1 MRSGRVSHSADR
13 AEYVLHLQF
22 LCNNKWLFFILFS
35 FTMEKYDQ
43 IMFGLEYFSTIYTVN
58 CSTVFQFPS
67 VIIYSEGIV
76 ETKTDQTFAGAL
88 LAVKELLSHCDR
100 EACQRGF
107 VSHVY

>member
-1 MRSGRVSHSADR
+1 MRTGKNMF
-13 AEYVLHLQF
+13 YI
-22 LCNNKWLFFILFS
+22 CNFYATINGYSLYYFS
-35 FTMEKYDQ
+35 FTIEKYDQ